1 MKRIPVIMIASLFVI
16 GIPAITQSDPVPKK
30 NGNKYVLYEERTDN
44 GAVCHL
50 FQAQQANG
58 CLEKPMVKGT
68 LFRSGVWHMEEIK
81 GNPKSQEAYETSIGK
96 KNIMTLDDFLNHIEA
111 GGALNTP
118 EIYRLMDEMS
128 DEARRVTCEINNS
141 YHSQEELRAFMSRLT
156 GKPVDETFKMF
167 PPFYTDFGKNITI
180 GRRVFINAGCH
191 FQDHGGVTLGDGC
204 LIGHNVVFAT
214 LDHGTAPEDRGAMYP
229 APIRLGKN
237 VWVGSNSTIL
247 RGVTVGDNAI
257 IAAGSVVTKDVVA
270 NTVVGGV
277 PARHIRDIDRNE
289 K

>member
-1 MKRIPVIMIASLFVI
+1 MELEAFLQHVK
-16 GIPAITQSDPVPKK
+16 
-30 NGNKYVLYEERTDN
+30 ER
-44 GAVCHL
+44 
-50 FQAQQANG
+50 
-58 CLEKPMVKGT
+58 KP
-68 LFRSGVWHMEEIK
+68 
-81 GNPKSQEAYETSIGK
+81 
-96 KNIMTLDDFLNHIEA
+96 
-111 GGALNTP
+111 LNTP
-118 EIYRLMDEMS
+118 EIYEFMNRAS
-128 DEARRVTCEINNS
+128 DEARRITFELNGA
-141 YHSQEELRAFMSRLT
+141 YHSMPEVRDLFARLF
-156 GKPVDETFKMF
+156 GKPVDPSFRVF

-214 LDHGTAPEDRGAMYP
+214 LNHGTAPEDRGAMYP

-257 IAAGSVVTKDVVA
+257 IAAGSVVTKDVAA

-277 PARHIRDIDRNE
+277 PARHIRDIDMNE